1 MIYQYTILINYPL
14 SLLCT
19 MYIYVYLCI
28 MFIICFIILLFLLFS
43 CQCHSQHTEL
53 QNRGQVP
60 RLQRRLQRLQWR
72 ARAQRHRGAGHGV
85 RRARGCRG
93 WVGGCS
99 WCGRHNRFLLSDLS
113 DFYRIYRQH
122 LSDRLAIFHIAMENQ
137 HHDIKFGKPS
147 NFLWS
152 MASMVNC

>member
-122 LSDRLAIFHIAMENQ
+122 LSDRLWRFFTSPWKINTMIL
-137 HHDIKFGKPS
+137 S
-147 NFLWS
+147 S
-152 MASMVNC
+152 VNHRTFYGPWLPW